1 MSEFTFIPQDNAA
14 RESVANSLGET
25 LFVEAGAGT
34 GKTTSLVSRIMTL
47 VQTGTASLDRI
58 AAITFTEAAA
68 AELRERVRDELEA
81 AASDET
87 LPAER
92 RERSARGVEDIDQ
105 SYIGTLHGFASSL
118 LFERPLEAGL
128 PPAFDVMDAIE
139 SDLDFDKVWR
149 GWIDAALDDA
159 GENGDEPRIRTMP
172 LALALGM
179 NPDQIR
185 QTAAQFHGNYDLIAD
200 AEIREI
206 PKPEAAAIPA
216 LIKAAPELERL
227 CGYSKIGD
235 GDALFDHVQRLLIAI
250 RGMSG
255 GDADSPLAYRQLVRM
270 GRISQRRG
278 AKNAWK
284 IDPVSD
290 ENAATAIKNMLSGL
304 QETAVD
310 ELSEVRRHALMPI
323 LAALKG
329 LATEYASERKRNGR
343 AGFHDLLV
351 WARDMLR
358 DDAEGRDHFR
368 NRFSHLLIDEVQ
380 DTDPIQAEIAMYLA
394 ASDGDVSA
402 YWRDIQPKIGKLFV
416 VGDRKQS
423 IYRFRRAD
431 VRQVTALKEAM
442 AGTELNLSQNFR
454 SQKPIID
461 WVNHVFGVW
470 MPQGSD
476 QQADYVP
483 LNHRWEALTDHAAPP
498 GVWNLGE
505 AMDAENIGPVRAA
518 EVLGIAAAIRKAV
531 AEGWRVLDADAMRA
545 ADDDIERYKPAR
557 YSDICL
563 LMPRRTG
570 LRSLEI
576 ALENAGVPYR
586 LDGSSLVFET
596 QEVRDLMNCLRAVD
610 DPADQVALVA
620 ALRSPA
626 FACSD
631 VDLLDFRQAGGRFDY
646 LADNPRT
653 PEGTVKDAFADLR
666 ALHEARTWE
675 SIPVLIEKL
684 VRDRR
689 LMEAALGNRRTREMW
704 RRYRFIVESARAF
717 SEAGGDSLRGF
728 IEWVDRQMAE
738 QARIT
743 ETPVPEDDEDAV
755 RVMTVHGA
763 KGLEFPI
770 VILTGLNSANRSTAG
785 SVLFDR
791 ETGGVQVRMG
801 TSAGYFMTEHY
812 EELRESES
820 EMERDEAVRLL
831 YVAAT
836 RARDHLILSMYRRA
850 EDNRSSAAKIA
861 GIMRIGEE
869 EDGENGGEDDESA
882 NENGNPNGEN
892 GASESG
898 NSNEEDAPLWR
909 ELDVDDYIAPID
921 RSGADEYALNLG
933 ARFGDR
939 AHSMSARAEWLAERE
954 RVMRRMGAPAS
965 VSATGLAQID
975 KDEPEEAPDEPW
987 RRGRGGA
994 PIGRAVHSVL
1004 QTIDLAAGA
1013 GADETA
1019 RAQAVAE
1026 GIPDR
1031 ASEVARLART
1041 ALDSDIVR
1049 RAVASGR
1056 LWREAPMA
1064 TPVADGGAMQGY
1076 IDLLFEENGELVVVD
1091 YKTDAIDEA
1100 HVPDAAERYRLQA
1113 GAYALMVSRA
1123 TGKRVKEIV
1132 FLFLRPKSEQSYAN
1146 VDALAAAAQRAAE
1159 RGFGV

>member
-1 MSEFTFIPQDNAA
+1 
-14 RESVANSLGET
+14 
-25 LFVEAGAGT
+25 
-34 GKTTSLVSRIMTL
+34 MT
-47 VQTGTASLDRI
+47 
-58 AAITFTEAAA
+58 
-68 AELRERVRDELEA
+68 
-81 AASDET
+81 
-87 LPAER
+87 PA
-92 RERSARGVEDIDQ
+92 
-105 SYIGTLHGFASSL
+105 
-118 LFERPLEAGL
+118 
-128 PPAFDVMDAIE
+128 
-139 SDLDFDKVWR
+139 
-149 GWIDAALDDA
+149 
-159 GENGDEPRIRTMP
+159 
-172 LALALGM
+172 
-179 NPDQIR
+179 QIR
-185 QTAAQFHGNYDLIAD
+185 QTAAQFHDNYDLVAD
-200 AEIREI
+200 APIPNA
-206 PKPEAAAIPA
+206 PKPAAEAIPR
-216 LIKAAPELERL
+216 LIEAAPELERL

-250 RGMSG
+250 RALPQA
-255 GDADSPLAYRQLVRM
+255 DAGSPLAYRQLLRI
-270 GRISQRRG
+270 GRIRQRG
-278 AKNAWK
+278 GKQADWD
-284 IDPVSD
+284 IDPNSG
-290 ENAATAIKNMLSGL
+290 ENAAKTLKDTLLGL
-304 QETAVD
+304 DETAND
-310 ELSEVRRHALMPI
+310 ELSEVRRYALMPI
-323 LAALKG
+323 LAALKE
-329 LATEYASERKRNGR
+329 LATGYARDRKRNGR
-343 AGFHDLLV
+343 ASFHDLLV

-368 NRFSHLLIDEVQ
+368 NRFSRLLIDEVQ

-394 ASDGDVSA
+394 AEDGDTA
-402 YWRDIQPKIGKLFV
+402 RYWRDIQPKIGKLFV

-442 AGTELNLSQNFR
+442 GGTELNLSQNFR

-461 WVNHVFGVW
+461 WVNHVFGAW

-476 QQADYVP
+476 RQADYVP
-483 LNHRWEALTDHAAPP
+483 LNHRWEALTHHPAPP
-498 GVWNLGE
+498 GVWSLGE
-505 AMDAENIGPVRAA
+505 AMDEENIGPVRAA
-518 EVLGIAAAIRKAV
+518 EVRGIAAAIRKIA
-531 AEGWRVLDADAMRA
+531 AEEWRVLDTDAMREA
-545 ADDDIERYKPAR
+545 GDGIERYKPAR

-576 ALENAGVPYR
+576 ALEDAGVPYR

-596 QEVRDLMNCLRAVD
+596 QEARDLLSCLRAVD

-631 VDLLDFRQAGGRFDY
+631 VDLLDFYQAGGRFDY
-646 LADNPRT
+646 LAASPRT
-653 PEGTVKDAFADLR
+653 PEGAVKDALADLR

-675 SIPVLIEKL
+675 SIPALIERL
-684 VRDRR
+684 IRGRR
-689 LMEAALGNRRTREMW
+689 LMEAALGGRRTREVW

-728 IEWVDRQMAE
+728 IAWADRQMAE

-743 ETPVPEDDEDAV
+743 ETPVPEGDEDAV

-770 VILTGLNSANRSTAG
+770 VILTGLNSANRPAAA

-791 ETGGVQVRMG
+791 DTGNVQVRMG
-801 TSAGYFMTEHY
+801 TSASGYFMTENY
-812 EELRESES
+812 EELRKSES
-820 EMERDEAVRLL
+820 EMDRDEAVRLL

-836 RARDHLILSMYRRA
+836 RARDHLILSMYRL
-850 EDNRSSAAKIA
+850 EKNKTTSAAKIA
-861 GIMRIGEE
+861 AIMQTGEDDGGDGEE
-869 EDGENGGEDDESA
+869 EGESANGA
-882 NENGNPNGEN
+882 NENGGGMDEN
-892 GASESG
+892 E
-898 NSNEEDAPLWR
+898 NPLWR
-909 ELDVDDYIAPID
+909 ELNADGYLAPSAV
-921 RSGADEYALNLG
+921 SGGDESAPDFGALFADPS
-933 ARFGDR
+933 
-939 AHSMSARAEWLAERE
+939 HSMSARAEWVAERE
-954 RVMRRMGAPAS
+954 RTIARMGALAS
-965 VSATGLAQID
+965 VSATGLAKIN
-975 KDEPEEAPDEPW
+975 KDEPEEEPNEPW

-1004 QTIDLAAGA
+1004 QTIDLANGA
-1013 GADETA
+1013 GIDGAA

-1031 ASEVARLART
+1031 AAEVARLART
-1041 ALDSDIVR
+1041 AIDSDIAR

-1064 TPVADGGAMQGY
+1064 APIAAGGAVQGY

-1132 FLFLRPKSEQSYAN
+1132 FLFLRPKSERSYYNA
-1146 VDALAAAAQRAAE
+1146 DELAAEAEREAA
-1159 RGFGV
+1159 RGFGG